1 MWSESILDT
10 IGNTPLVRLHRL
22 AADLPCPVLAKVE
35 FFNPGGSV
43 KDRIGIA
50 MIEDAE
56 AKGLLKPGG
65 TIVEGTSGNTGAGLA
80 IAGIAKGYRCIFT
93 TTDKQSPEKA
103 DVLRALG
110 AEVIVCPTNVAP
122 DDPRSYY
129 SVAAR
134 LASEI
139 PGAFYPN
146 QYDHPANAEAHYRTT
161 GPELWEQTDGRIT
174 HYICGAGTGG
184 SISGTARYL
193 KEQNPDVQIIGVD
206 PFGSVYHK
214 YFHERVFDESE
225 IYPYLTEGVGED
237 ILAGNM
243 DFDIVDDYVQVDDQT
258 SMRMTRRLAREEGLF
273 CGQSCG
279 MAMAGALDW
288 MRAHRD
294 QLTPE
299 SVVVVM
305 LPDSGFRY
313 LSKTYSDEW
322 MRRQGFLEET
332 PHLTVEAVLAA
343 RAHAEPVVAVAPG
356 DTLADAIGVMMAR
369 GISQVPVLDGETV
382 VGSLSERGVLNH
394 LIEAPGSRDRPVR
407 EVMAGPLPVVARDV
421 PLERLTAYLDGEAGA
436 VLVHADGAAS
446 GDGAAAPAFHI
457 VTRTDLI
464 AALAQAGRPAG
475 V

>member
-1 MWSESILDT
+1 MRFDTILDT
-10 IGNTPLVRLHRL
+10 IGNTPLVQLQTL
-22 AADLPCPVLAKVE
+22 AADLPCTVLAKLE

-43 KDRIGIA
+43 KDRIGLA

-56 AKGLLKPGG
+56 AKGLLQPGG

-93 TTDKQSPEKA
+93 TTDKQSPEKV

-134 LASEI
+134 LADEI

-146 QYDHPANAEAHYRTT
+146 QYDHPANAEAHYRST
-161 GPELWEQTDGRIT
+161 GPELWAQTEGTIT
-174 HYICGAGTGG
+174 HYVAGAGTGG

-193 KEQNPDVQIIGVD
+193 KEQNPDIQIIGVD

-214 YFHERVFDESE
+214 YFHERVFDEAE

-243 DFDIVDDYVQVDDQT
+243 DFDIIDDYVQVDDAST
-258 SMRMTRRLAREEGLF
+258 MRMTRRLAREEGLF
-273 CGQSCG
+273 IGQSCG
-279 MAMAGALDW
+279 MAFAGALDW
-288 MRAHRD
+288 LRAHRD
-294 QLTPE
+294 DLTADD
-299 SVVVVM
+299 VVVVM

-322 MRRQGFLEET
+322 MRRQGFLSASGT
-332 PHLTVEAVLAA
+332 LTVDAVLQA
-343 RAHAEPVVAVAPG
+343 RGTEPVVSVLPTA
-356 DTLADAIGVMMAR
+356 TLAEAIGTMTGR
-369 GISQVPVLDGETV
+369 GISQVPVLDGADV
-382 VGSLSERGVLNH
+382 VGSLSERGVLGR
-394 LIEAPGSRDRPVR
+394 LLDTPDARDLHVS
-407 EVMAGPLPVVARDV
+407 EVMDPPFRVVPRTTPLDALRD
-421 PLERLTAYLDGEAGA
+421 TLDGGPGA
-436 VLVHADGAAS
+436 VLVLDDAG
-446 GDGAAAPAFHI
+446 GDGAPAYHI
-457 VTRTDLI
+457 VTRSDLI
-464 AALAQAGRPAG
+464 AALAQASG
-475 V
+475 